1 MVHMKIKYARN
12 ALTVIDPRW
21 RECWDED
28 PEIYAILKGS
38 STLEG
43 AREKLIRHLEKLDW
57 VYRRDIKQTIPSW
70 KYILI
75 KESVRCMKNIISQR
89 NERLAGTSTLRYLW
103 TAGRHGDA
111 EVSDDFIEEF
121 MHLFKAINGNAEV
134 YPPHFM
140 DGIRS
145 PDFEKYRGR
154 TAAQKRSD
162 FLEKIGQ
169 RMLEYLKRYPSG
181 LEPEIIEKRSENKKR
196 ILRALN
202 ASDEDWDDYKWQFKN
217 VFKDNKGLEII
228 KEVIKLTPGEENG
241 IALAIQHDIPFGV
254 TPHYLQLMDPEPG
267 GLDFAVR
274 RQVFPPVLYV
284 KKVIAHKRDRRIAF
298 DYMRERDTS
307 PAKLVSRRYSRV
319 AIIKPY
325 DSCPQI
331 CVYCQRNW
339 EITSPFMTGAQ
350 ASRQDIDSAI
360 DWFAEHK
367 SLMDVLITGGD
378 PLVMDN
384 ELLDYILHR
393 FSEIQHIHNIRIASR
408 MAITVPQRITEELCD
423 IFGKYNEVG
432 RQTLC
437 LVTHFSH
444 PYEVTFETARAIERV
459 KMRGLHVYNQEVFSF
474 ANSRRFESVALRIA
488 MKQIGVDPYYN
499 FNMKGKSE
507 IESYAVPVA
516 RILQERKEEAR
527 LLPGVFR
534 TDEPVFNVPFL
545 GKNYLRAWQEHELIS
560 ILPDGRRMYSFHPWE
575 KNIAKVKPYI
585 YTDVTIRD
593 YLQKLEARGDDTEDY
608 RSIWYYY

>member
-1 MVHMKIKYARN
+1 MKIKHARN
-12 ALTVIDPRW
+12 AAIAMDPRW
-21 RECWDED
+21 KECWDED
-28 PEIYAILKGS
+28 PEIYTILKGS

-43 AREKLIRHLEKLDW
+43 AREKLIRHLERLDW
-57 VYRRDIKQTIPSW
+57 VYRRDIKQAIPSW

-89 NERLAGTSTLRYLW
+89 NERLAGTSTLGYLW
-103 TAGRHGDA
+103 TATRHGDA

-121 MHLFKAINGNAEV
+121 MHLFKAINGHAEV

-154 TAAQKRSD
+154 TAAHKRSD
-162 FLEKIGQ
+162 FLEKIGR
-169 RMLEYLKRYPSG
+169 RMLEYLKRYPTG
-181 LEPEIIEKRSENKKR
+181 LEPEIIEKRAENKKR
-196 ILRALN
+196 ILKAIK
-202 ASDEDWDDYKWQFKN
+202 ASDEDWNDYKWQFKN
-217 VFKDNKGLEII
+217 VFKDKKGLEII
-228 KEVIKLTPGEENG
+228 KEAISLTPGEENG
-241 IALAIQHDIPFGV
+241 IALAIQHHVPFGV
-254 TPHYLQLMDPEPG
+254 TPHYLHLMDPEPG
-267 GLDFAVR
+267 GLDYAVR
-274 RQVFPPVLYV
+274 RQVFPPVLYA
-284 KKVIAHKRDRRIAF
+284 KKMSAHKRDRRIAF

-307 PAKLVSRRYSRV
+307 PVKLVSRRYPRV

-339 EITSPFMTGAQ
+339 EITSPFMTGAL
-350 ASRQDIDSAI
+350 ASRQDIDTAI

-393 FSEIQHIHNIRIASR
+393 FSEIPHIHNIRIASR
-408 MAITVPQRITEELCD
+408 MPITVPQRITEELCD

-444 PYEVTFETARAIERV
+444 PYEVTFETARAIARV
-459 KMRGLHVYNQEVFSF
+459 KMQGLHVYNQEVFSF

-527 LLPGVFR
+527 LLPGIFR

-545 GKNYLRAWQEHELIS
+545 GKNYLRSWQEHELIS
-560 ILPDGRRMYSFHPWE
+560 ILPDGRRVYSFHPWE
-575 KNIAKVKPYI
+575 KNIAKVKPYV
-585 YTDVTIRD
+585 YTDVTVRD